1 MPVAIVVGEEDYA
14 TPVDMARRTPLGD
27 SAVNADDHSQGP
39 PSHADRVSRHDCLGT
54 AGADRPRRRL
64 PRVIEAS
71 SAPALIARLERAP
84 FSRWHLRARIIMG
97 SATFFDAFD
106 ALSLAFVLPVL
117 VRLWGI
123 TPVQIGWLIS
133 VGYLGQF
140 VGALVFGA
148 MAERYG
154 RIRSAS
160 GATALMS
167 VMSLACALAGSFPA
181 LLMLRLVQG
190 IGVGGEMPVAAVY
203 INELSKA
210 KGRGRFFLLYEMIF
224 PVGLMM
230 TGQIGAFVVPTL
242 GWQVMFLIGAHPG
255 PGHRR
260 AAAAPARVATVA
272 DRQGTARGGGGDHPR
287 DRGVRAET
295 TKHTKD
301 TKVTKDIESDGSRD
315 LRGSLVIFVVLNAL
329 VGRELLSPVYL
340 GRTLVVWVLW
350 ACAYFIT
357 NGLNNW
363 MPTLY
368 NRVYGLSLDQALRA
382 GTLTNVAQ
390 VAILLGCAFAID
402 RIGRRGWTMVCFAAG
417 AVLLAAL
424 GSFASGSV
432 TAVIALV
439 TLSYGI
445 VGSVNAVLYLY
456 TPEIYPTRMR
466 ALGTGAA
473 TCWLRL
479 ASAAGPR
486 PGGLPGRPQRHGG
499 RVPDVC
505 RRRGGRRG
513 GRDGHAGDAQP
524 PPRGNRSLE
533 TTKYDDS
540 KNTRKLEEIRALRAF
555 VPVVVPA
562 LVTFVV

>member
-1 MPVAIVVGEEDYA
+1 VIDA
-14 TPVDMARRTPLGD
+14 
-27 SAVNADDHSQGP
+27 SA
-39 PSHADRVSRHDCLGT
+39 
-54 AGADRPRRRL
+54 
-64 PRVIEAS
+64 
-71 SAPALIARLERAP
+71 APALIARLERVP
-84 FSRWHLRARIIMG
+84 FSRWHRRARIVMG

-123 TPVQIGWLIS
+123 TPVEIGWLIS

-140 VGALVFGA
+140 VGALAFGA

-154 RIRSAS
+154 RIPSAA

-167 VMSLACALAGSFPA
+167 VMSLACALAGNLPA
-181 LLMLRLVQG
+181 LLLLRLVQG

-230 TGQIGAFVVPTL
+230 TGQIGAFVVPMF
-242 GWQVMFLIGAHPG
+242 GWQVMFLIGGIPG
-255 PGHRR
+255 LVI
-260 AAAAPARVATVA
+260 AALLLRLRESPRWLIGKGRLEEAEAIIREIEASAPQT
-272 DRQGTARGGGGDHPR
+272 P
-287 DRGVRAET
+287 ET
-295 TKHTKD
+295 TKDTTIAKD
-301 TKVTKDIESDGSRD
+301 TNTEEEVRDLGNFRD
-315 LRGSLVIFVVLNAL
+315 LRGSNTRW
-329 VGRELLSPVYL
+329 GELLSPVYVR
-340 GRTLVVWVLW
+340 RTLVVWVLW
-350 ACAYFIT
+350 ASAYFIT

-368 NRVYGLSLDQALRA
+368 NRVYGLSLDQSLRA

-390 VAILLGCAFAID
+390 VAILLGCAFVID
-402 RIGRRGWTMVCFAAG
+402 RIGRRRWTTVCFMAG

-432 TAVIALV
+432 TAVITLV
-439 TLSYGI
+439 TISYGI

-456 TPEIYPTRMR
+456 TPEIYPTRIR

-479 ASAAGPR
+479 ASAAGPVLVGYLVTHSGTAAVFLMFAAVGVIGAVAAR
-486 PGGLPGRPQRHGG
+486 
-499 RVPDVC
+499 
-505 RRRGGRRG
+505 
-513 GRDGHAGDAQP
+513 AM
-524 PPRGNRSLE
+524 LE
-533 TTKYDDS
+533 TR
-540 KNTRKLEEIRALRAF
+540 NRRLEEIA
-555 VPVVVPA
+555 P
-562 LVTFVV
+562 